1 MTLLRDLLAYL
12 RGLIDVMAYRL
23 IFG

>member
-12 RGLIDVMAYRL
+12 HGLIDVLAYRL